1 MCHEIGHGF
10 GLPHRDEIPNNPD
23 LGSCLDY
30 TYRFENNIN
39 PDSSVDFDNLK
50 NLYGVIGNRRRTLQ
64 VEDGDGVIFND
75 AIFRTRNWSHEN
87 GRMLYQSERHQVY
100 ENDLGGGLRVVTTLL
115 LAEKASKEDV
125 R

>member
-30 TYRFENNIN
+30 TYRFQNNMQ
-39 PDSSVDFDNLK
+39 PDSAVDFDNLK
-50 NLYGVIGNRRRTLQ
+50 NLYGVIGNRRKLPEEQ
-64 VEDGDGVIFND
+64 DDKGIFHEALVGARD
-75 AIFRTRNWSHEN
+75 WSHKN
-87 GRMLYQSERHQVY
+87 GRKLHQSEHHQVY

-115 LAEKASKEDV
+115 LAKDTSKENE
-125 R
+125 

>member
-30 TYRFENNIN
+30 TYRFENNVH

-64 VEDGDGVIFND
+64 VEDVDGVNIND
-75 AIFRTRNWSHEN
+75 VIFRRRNWSHKN

-115 LAEKASKEDV
+115 LADKASKENV